1 MTRLIPGLILIVLLT
16 GCKMKE
22 QADLIIINADV
33 YTVDSTF
40 SKCTA
45 IAVKDGIILDTG
57 DDDFILGRYR
67 SGVIKD
73 LKGLPLYPGFNDAH
87 CHLFGMGL
95 GLSRV
100 DLRGTKSFDEILTR
114 LSQRYNESK
123 PKYLAGDGWDQNLW
137 DIKEFPDNK
146 RLSEMFPDIPV
157 LLSRVDFHA
166 VIVNDAA
173 IKALGISP
181 GDISVPNGEAVIKDG
196 RFTGL
201 FLEGT
206 ADRFKSILPE
216 PDREEAERVLLAA
229 QQECFKYGLTSLSHG
244 GESLNI
250 IEIMDDMY
258 KDNRLKIRTD
268 VWLTPDDKNLSRFT
282 SPYTNGRMRISVIKV
297 YVDGALGSRGALLL
311 KPYSDMP
318 SVKGLKVITTEE
330 FEKLC
335 EWAYTH
341 GFQVATHC
349 IGDAANREA
358 LNVYSRFLEPG
369 NDLRWRI
376 EHSQVIHPDDFQLFG
391 KYSIVPSIQPTHA
404 TSDMLWADERLGERI
419 EYAYS
424 YKRLLDQ
431 LGWIPS
437 GTDFPIE
444 EVNPIYTFF
453 AAHFRKNLEFIPEE
467 GFQTEN
473 SLSREEALRSMT
485 IWAAKASF
493 EESKKG
499 SIERGKYADFTILDK
514 DIMSASEREVPGIK
528 VLMTF
533 VAGELVYNLLP

>member
-1 MTRLIPGLILIVLLT
+1 MNRLISGLLLIVLLT

-22 QADLIIINADV
+22 QAHLIIINANV
-33 YTVDSTF
+33 YTVDSAF

-45 IAVKDGIILDTG
+45 IAVRDGIIIDTG
-57 DDDFILGRYR
+57 DDDSILDRYR
-67 SGVIKD
+67 SGEILD
-73 LKGLPLYPGFNDAH
+73 LKGRALYPGFNDAH

-100 DLRGTKSFDEILTR
+100 DLRGAKSFDEILRR
-114 LSQRYNESK
+114 LSKKQEESK

-137 DIKEFPDNK
+137 EVKEFPDNK
-146 RLSEMFPDIPV
+146 QLNALFPDIPV
-157 LLSRVDFHA
+157 VLSRVDFHA

-173 IKALGISP
+173 IKALGITP
-181 GDISVPNGEAVIKDG
+181 GDDSYPKGEAVVKDG

-206 ADRFKSILPE
+206 ADRFKTVLPE
-216 PDREEAERVLLAA
+216 PDREEAESVLLAA
-229 QQECFKYGLTSLSHG
+229 QQECFRYGLTSLSHG
-244 GESLNI
+244 GESLGI

-258 KDNRLKIRTD
+258 SDNRLKIRTD
-268 VWLTPDDKNLSRFT
+268 VWLTPDESNLKRFT
-282 SPYTNGRMRISVIKV
+282 SPYINSRMRISAIKI
-297 YVDGALGSRGALLL
+297 YVDGALGSRGALMLE
-311 KPYSDMP
+311 PYSDMP
-318 SVKGLKVITTEE
+318 LVKGLKVITTEE
-330 FEKLC
+330 FKRLC
-335 EWAYTH
+335 EWAYNH

-358 LNVYSRFLEPG
+358 LNVYSEFLREG

-376 EHSQVIHPDDFQLFG
+376 EHSQVVHPDDFELFG

-419 EYAYS
+419 EYAYA

-444 EVNPIYTFF
+444 EVNPIYTFY
-453 AAHFRKNLEFIPEE
+453 AAHFRKNPLSVSGPVFEP
-467 GFQTEN
+467 EN
-473 SLSREEALRSMT
+473 SLTREEALRSMT
-485 IWAAKASF
+485 IWAAKATL
-493 EESKKG
+493 KR
-499 SIERGKYADFTILDK
+499 IRRGVSRGANMQTSRCLTQIL
-514 DIMSASEREVPGIK
+514 
-528 VLMTF
+528 
-533 VAGELVYNLLP
+533 